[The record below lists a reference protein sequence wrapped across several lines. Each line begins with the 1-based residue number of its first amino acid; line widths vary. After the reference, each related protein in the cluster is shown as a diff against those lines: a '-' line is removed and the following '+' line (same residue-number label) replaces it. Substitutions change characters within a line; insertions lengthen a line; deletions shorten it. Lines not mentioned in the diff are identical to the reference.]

1 MSDPTNKVPP
11 GLTDSLDKVQVLIDR
26 IERRQDDQSKIIAE
40 HATIIADLQK
50 RIADLTRDVVKGGTA
65 YDS

>member
-1 MSDPTNKVPP
+1 MTDPTNKVPP

-40 HATIIADLQK
+40 HATIIADLRK
-50 RIADLTRDVVKGGTA
+50 RIDDLTQSIVKGA
-65 YDS
+65 